1 LLCAITTKKHGGG
14 IFDEDSLQSPVVV
27 SSGCIPTVELVVVV
41 SVGGSRVVLFSL
53 AVVETAREPW
63 TLIVGSTPG
72 VALNWSS
79 L

>member
-41 SVGGSRVVLFSL
+41 VAGGSRVVLFSL
-53 AVVETAREPW
+53 AVETAREPW
-63 TLIVGSTPG
+63 TLLVGSTPG